1 MTEAPFDTGDASR
14 RTWLAAERTWLAWLR
29 TGLGFF
35 ALALTV
41 GRIVPSLT
49 GAVHHWPYEAI
60 GVGWALLGIL
70 VLGYAITRRKRVE
83 QALPRGHYV
92 PADDAVLF
100 SALGGAAVLGL
111 ATAVVIVAA

>member
-1 MTEAPFDTGDASR
+1 MGDAPFETGDASR

-41 GRIVPSLT
+41 GRIVPSLAAAT
-49 GAVHHWPYEAI
+49 HHWPYEAI
-60 GVGWALLGIL
+60 GVGWAVLGVL
-70 VLGYAITRRKRVE
+70 VLGYAIARRRRVE
-83 QALPRGHYV
+83 QALPRGEYV
-92 PADDAVLF
+92 PAHDAVLMICI
-100 SALGGAAVLGL
+100 GGAALLGL